1 MKEQSNVCVT
11 TQVIYWSLTSDPLLV
26 SDWHSY
32 DFWRW
37 REWPSRPNDTE
48 DVKGRKKRV
57 NTRSSET
64 NGREERIL
72 CNILMLSASY
82 LYIKRRVKAAL
93 NPSVHLIPAFFSSES
108 RLILFLWRSSL
119 ASSCVPNDVFLSLSH
134 SLTMLQSSWA
144 DGGHRMVSCK
154 RIFRGNNN
162 YFHVR
167 SRGERKVLNTCAWR
181 GWVDSFFPV
190 SIPVSLPSSFARFA
204 LTCKSMSLSFAVSPL
219 SILFPTIHWFDTLL
233 PDDNE
238 IEKEKRGEICVSR
251 TNLFTLR
258 LSVFLLFV
266 R

>member
-1 MKEQSNVCVT
+1 MKEQSNVCIT
-11 TQVIYWSLTSDPLLV
+11 TQVIYWSLSSDPLLV

-167 SRGERKVLNTCAWR
+167 SRGEKKVLNTCAWR

-190 SIPVSLPSSFARFA
+190 SCLYSCLYSCLSLSPFKFCSICTYMQINVTFVCCVSPFNTLPNHSLVWHPSS
-204 LTCKSMSLSFAVSPL
+204 
-219 SILFPTIHWFDTLL
+219 WW
-233 PDDNE
+233 
-238 IEKEKRGEICVSR
+238 
-251 TNLFTLR
+251 
-258 LSVFLLFV
+258 
-266 R
+266 